1 MVSQTEIMKPHH
13 EGSSPQKVKKYFVIE
28 SEDDAAGLS
37 NSKSAFGYAKSYLER
52 QNLNQ
57 NSH

>member
-1 MVSQTEIMKPHH
+1 MKPHH
-13 EGSSPQKVKKYFVIE
+13 EENSPQKVKKYFVIE